1 MRPMRARR
9 SSAASNPG
17 SRCPQPRRSGGCA
30 RYCGHCAR
38 GPSRARWNRPR
49 CACYSLRMA
58 IDARVPPPST
68 ALVRREDRPRG
79 ILGRIRGAFEQWT
92 SSRGGPEIEA
102 RLTRLVA
109 PQNEYGVDPFGLD
122 LSFVKASMAPALWLY
137 KHYFRVETHGIDRVP
152 PARVLLIA
160 NHSGQLPLDA
170 AMLGLAMIVEAEPPR
185 IARAM
190 VEKWAPT
197 LPFVAP
203 FFARIGQVVGTPE
216 NCRRLLAAGET
227 IMVFPEG
234 TRGLNKTY
242 DKRYRLQEFGSGF
255 MRIAVETQTPVLPVA
270 VIGAEEQAPALFDFK
285 QVAKIFGFPALP
297 ITPTLVPFPLPV
309 KYHLWF
315 GEPMRL
321 SGHAHDDGAELE
333 RKVGEV
339 KRAIETLLKR
349 GLKSPGSIFR

>member
-1 MRPMRARR
+1 M
-9 SSAASNPG
+9 
-17 SRCPQPRRSGGCA
+17 
-30 RYCGHCAR
+30 
-38 GPSRARWNRPR
+38 
-49 CACYSLRMA
+49 
-58 IDARVPPPST
+58 ST
-68 ALVRREDRPRG
+68 ALVRYDGDKPRG
-79 ILGRIRGAFEQWT
+79 VFGRLRGAMQKWAL
-92 SSRGGPEIEA
+92 SQGGPELEA
-102 RLTRLVA
+102 RLARLVA
-109 PQNEYGVDPFGLD
+109 PQNEYGVDPFGLELD
-122 LSFVKASMAPALWLY
+122 FAKAAIAPVLWLY
-137 KHYFRVETHGIDRVP
+137 RNYFRVETHGIEQVPQGRVM
-152 PARVLLIA
+152 LIS
-160 NHSGQLPLDA
+160 NHSGQLPLD
-170 AMLGLAMIVEAEPPR
+170 GAMIAMSLLLEAEPPR
-185 IARAM
+185 VVRAM

-297 ITPTLVPFPLPV
+297 ITPTLVPLPLPV
-309 KYHLWF
+309 KYRLWF
-315 GEPMRL
+315 GEPMRF
-321 SGHAHDDGAELE
+321 SGSAHDDDAELE
-333 RKVGEV
+333 RKVSEV

-349 GLKSPGSIFR
+349 GLKSRGSIFR